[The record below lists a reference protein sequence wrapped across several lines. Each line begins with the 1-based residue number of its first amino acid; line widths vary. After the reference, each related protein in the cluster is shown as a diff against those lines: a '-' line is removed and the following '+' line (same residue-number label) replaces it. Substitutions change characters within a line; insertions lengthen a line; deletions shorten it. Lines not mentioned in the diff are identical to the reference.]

1 MSTVDE
7 EEIKMIQN
15 TFRGVPSIFKAR
27 CASNLNPPFLK
38 LLINAKR
45 NFDFSMRTSL
55 CGLRLWHSHGWPVH
69 KIVGRRIKGS
79 WPGW

>member
-27 CASNLNPPFLK
+27 CASNLNPPFLEKININKIFRIDGCCSPRRK
-38 LLINAKR
+38 LLLQKPLPYKYHR
-45 NFDFSMRTSL
+45 DSYVRV
-55 CGLRLWHSHGWPVH
+55 CHS
-69 KIVGRRIKGS
+69 K
-79 WPGW
+79 